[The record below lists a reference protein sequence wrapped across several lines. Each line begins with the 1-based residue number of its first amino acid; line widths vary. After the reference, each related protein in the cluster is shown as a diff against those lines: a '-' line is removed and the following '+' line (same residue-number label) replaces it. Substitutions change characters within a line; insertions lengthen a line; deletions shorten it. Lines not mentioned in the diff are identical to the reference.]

1 MGKNKTLVEDV
12 GPVLSDAAGIKW
24 SDSAVDKTLFA
35 VMVECDWPSA
45 ENVPTSQKQQAF
57 EGQ

>member
-35 VMVECDWPSA
+35 VMLECD
-45 ENVPTSQKQQAF
+45 
-57 EGQ
+57 